1 MTMCDHL
8 LANCFF
14 LFVNVMKPV
23 FKRYGTKQ
31 NKAVLNANCSAPN
44 DRHSYQHIV
53 KHEQATPKVK
63 QSLTKTV
70 S

>member
-1 MTMCDHL
+1 
-8 LANCFF
+8 
-14 LFVNVMKPV
+14 MKPV
-23 FKRYGTKQ
+23 FKPYGTKQ

-44 DRHSYQHIV
+44 DRHSCQHIV
-53 KHEQATPKVK
+53 KHEQATPPVK